1 MVVLETKSCSKYF
14 GGLKALEN
22 FDFHVDEGEIVGL
35 IGPNGA
41 GKTTLFNCVTGVYR
55 PTSGKILLRPYPV
68 LTGVIS
74 RQQKTVSD
82 IVGLR
87 PDEIA
92 RLGVARTFQ
101 GIKLFS
107 GMTALENVMVGQFSK
122 TRASVWSA
130 ILGSRRMKEEEDA
143 TLSNS
148 MVLLKFV
155 GLESYRDELAQN
167 LPYGLQRRL
176 EIARALATNP
186 HFLLL
191 DEPAAGMN
199 PVELADLM
207 NLVRKIRE
215 QGITILLIEHHMG
228 LVMRLCERI
237 AVLDYGVK
245 IAEGSP
251 SEIQNNEK
259 VIEAYLG
266 KSNSKL
272 QTPNNNQ

>member
-1 MVVLETKSCSKYF
+1 MTVLETKSCSKSF
-14 GGLKALEN
+14 GGLKALDN
-22 FDFHVDEGEIVGL
+22 FNFQVNEGEIVGL

-41 GKTTLFNCVTGVYR
+41 GKTTFFNCVTGVFK
-55 PTSGKILLRPYPV
+55 PTLGKIHFNVKSNLKMENV
-68 LTGVIS
+68 
-74 RQQKTVSD
+74 D

-92 RLGVARTFQ
+92 RLGIARTFQ

-107 GMTALENVMVGQFSK
+107 GMTVIENIMVAQYSR
-122 TRASVWSA
+122 TRSGVWSV
-130 ILGSRRMKEEEDA
+130 ILGNRRMKEEEQS
-143 TLSNS
+143 TLTKALQ
-148 MVLLKFV
+148 LLHFV
-155 GLESYRDELAQN
+155 GLEGHQDDLAQS

-176 EIARALATNP
+176 EIARALATAP
-186 HFLLL
+186 SILLL

-199 PVELADLM
+199 PVELSGQMDLI
-207 NLVRKIRE
+207 RKIRD

-228 LVMRLCERI
+228 LVMDLCERI

-251 SEIQNNEK
+251 REVQNNEK

-266 KSNSKL
+266 KSG
-272 QTPNNNQ
+272 